1 MGFLEAGI
9 RGRDMAGGRFN
20 STIGVECDH
29 WEQVQRC
36 GWVHG
41 VMMGVLV
48 GRGVGVLVGVGE
60 TYQRSVGVGVRV
72 GGITA
77 VGVTSASGG

>member
-1 MGFLEAGI
+1 
-9 RGRDMAGGRFN
+9 
-20 STIGVECDH
+20 
-29 WEQVQRC
+29 
-36 GWVHG
+36 
-41 VMMGVLV
+41 MMGVLV
-48 GRGVGVLVGVGE
+48 GRGVGVAVGVGE